1 MTRYTIL
8 STATVRDA
16 LGCLNELSG
25 GRMTLF
31 VTDSAGL
38 MLGTLTDGD
47 IRRALLGGVSL
58 GDPVTR
64 AMHTDFRSLRADD
77 IDVARFAQFRREGK
91 MLVPVLDAGGKIT
104 DVIDLGLTRSRL
116 PVSAILMAGGLGE
129 RLRPM
134 TLTVPKPLLEIEGKA
149 IIDYNV
155 EALAAVGV
163 TDITVCCRYLAEKIY
178 EHFSAPV
185 AGVNVK
191 CVTETMP
198 LGTIGAVSLVDIP
211 AAGDTIVMNSD
222 LLTTISFEEMYLRHR
237 QEDAAVTIAAI
248 PYVVSVP
255 YAILGTEG
263 CRVTSLEEKPVYSYY
278 ANAGIYMISNRL
290 LRSIRPDMRLDA
302 TTFVEQALAAG
313 ERVIYYPVSGT
324 WIDVGSPAD
333 FRHAEELMR
342 HHRSFK

>member
-1 MTRYTIL
+1 MTRYTIE
-8 STATVRDA
+8 STATVHDA
-16 LGCLNELSG
+16 LARLNELSG

-31 VTDSAGL
+31 VTDTEGR

-58 GDPVTR
+58 TDSVTR
-64 AMHTDFRSLRADD
+64 AMHTDFCSLRAGEV
-77 IDVARFAQFRREGK
+77 DVARLAQFRRGGK
-91 MLVPVLDAGGKIT
+91 MLIPVLDDAGKIT

-134 TLTVPKPLLEIEGKA
+134 TLTTPKPLLEIEGKA

-178 EHFSAPV
+178 RHFSQPV
-185 AGVNVK
+185 AGVDVK
-191 CVTETMP
+191 CVTETKP
-198 LGTIGAVSLVDIP
+198 LGTIGAASLVDIP
-211 AAGDTIVMNSD
+211 AEGDTLVMNSD

-237 QEDAAVTIAAI
+237 DEEAAVTIAAI

-255 YAILGTEG
+255 YAILGTDG
-263 CRVTSLEEKPVYSYY
+263 RRVTSIEEKPAYSYY

-290 LRSIRPDMRLDA
+290 LRSIPADERLDA

-313 ERVIYYPVSGT
+313 ERVVYYPISGT

-342 HHRSFK
+342 HYRSYK